1 MTARALAVVRSS
13 DTGVPA
19 HPFLAAR
26 ARLSSDVGR
35 LAALSALAIALAA
48 VPVARADSAGAGLS
62 GAADPFAAVPVY
74 GPGDLA
80 DMRGRFTAGGFVM
93 DLGANVRTFL
103 DGVPVL
109 ETVVSLGDDGF
120 VSHGTIPAGA
130 SPSPPPG
137 LKLVTGGG
145 PGPSIVDLTP
155 PGFDLSA
162 FAAADGVALTD
173 DTGFV
178 AMLHR
183 VASDQ
188 ILNVIVT
195 SGSERIV
202 RQELEVTVTIHNFT
216 AMRRAARTGLLAGRL
231 APAVR

>member
-1 MTARALAVVRSS
+1 MTARAFAVVRSR
-13 DTGVPA
+13 DTAVPA
-19 HPFLAAR
+19 RPLLAAR
-26 ARLSSDVGR
+26 ARRSSGIGR
-35 LAALSALAIALAA
+35 LAALGALAIALAA
-48 VPVARADSAGAGLS
+48 VPAARADPGGEALGAP
-62 GAADPFAAVPVY
+62 ADPFAAVPIY
-74 GPGDLA
+74 RPGDLA
-80 DMRGRFTAGGFVM
+80 DMRGRFAAGGFVM

-103 DGVPVL
+103 DGVAVL

-120 VSHGTIPAGA
+120 VSQGTVPAGG

-137 LKLVTGGG
+137 LRLVTGDG

-162 FAAADGVALTD
+162 FADADGVVLAD
-173 DTGFV
+173 GNGFT

-188 ILNVIVT
+188 ILNVVVT
-195 SGSERIV
+195 SASERNL
-202 RQELEVTVTIHNFT
+202 RQELEVTLTIHNFT
-216 AMRRAARTGLLAGRL
+216 AIRRAARAGVLARRL